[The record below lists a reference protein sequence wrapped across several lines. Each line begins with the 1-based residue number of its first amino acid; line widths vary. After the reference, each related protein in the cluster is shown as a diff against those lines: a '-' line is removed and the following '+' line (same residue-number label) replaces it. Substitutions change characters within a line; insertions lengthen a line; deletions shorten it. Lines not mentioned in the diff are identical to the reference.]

1 MTAADDFVV
10 PNWDFDFDWEVT
22 ERVKIPETTHFGL
35 RSSRRDM
42 GFTALGVY
50 SIRSMDSTPFY
61 AWKKD
66 PAADVTTVMAKE
78 LAALIENW
86 FPVRG
91 VDWVVTTPPQGA
103 SKHKTAG
110 GVYPAGMLGAA
121 TAALLG
127 LDYVTTL
134 TRQADKKWHSRHQ
147 TMAQGDFLVAVR
159 PPSMAVV
166 IDDMLTSGTTMGL
179 SVKALRGV
187 GVPTVQFVWV
197 GI

>member
-1 MTAADDFVV
+1 MT
-10 PNWDFDFDWEVT
+10 PITWGNWDFDPGWNFT
-22 ERVKIPETTHFGL
+22 EQEDVPQSAHFGL
-35 RSSRRDM
+35 RSSRRGM

-66 PAADVTTVMAKE
+66 PTPDVTAVMAKE
-78 LAALIENW
+78 LASLVENW

-91 VDWVVTTPPQGA
+91 GDWVVTTPPQGA
-103 SKHKTAG
+103 SKHKTRD

-121 TAALLG
+121 SAVILG

-134 TRQADKKWHSRHQ
+134 SRNSDKHWHGKYEA
-147 TMAQGDFLVAVR
+147 MKQGDFVVTIK
-159 PPSMAVV
+159 PPSMAIV

-179 SVKALRGV
+179 TIKALRGI
-187 GVPTVQFVWV
+187 GVPTMQFVWV
-197 GI
+197 GV

>member
-1 MTAADDFVV
+1 MTVTWA
-10 PNWDFDFDWEVT
+10 NWDFDPNWKFTEEEEVLQ
-22 ERVKIPETTHFGL
+22 PAHFGL

-42 GFTALGVY
+42 GFTALSVY

-66 PAADVTTVMAKE
+66 PTPDVTAVMAKE
-78 LAALIENW
+78 LASLVENW

-91 VDWVVTTPPQGA
+91 SDWIVTTPPQGA
-103 SKHKTAG
+103 SKYKTRD

-121 TAALLG
+121 TAALLN

-134 TRQADKKWHSRHQ
+134 VRQTDKKWHGKYQ
-147 TMAQGDFLVAVR
+147 AMAQNDFVVTAR
-159 PPSMAVV
+159 PPSLAIV

-179 SVKALRGV
+179 SVKALRMV
-187 GVPTVQFVWV
+187 GVPTMQFVWV

>member
-1 MTAADDFVV
+1 MTQITWGFGDDWKF
-10 PNWDFDFDWEVT
+10 T
-22 ERVKIPETTHFGL
+22 EEDSEPQTAYFGL

-66 PAADVTTVMAKE
+66 SMPDVTAVMAAE
-78 LAALIENW
+78 LSALISNW

-91 VDWVVTTPPQGA
+91 GDWVVTTPPQGA
-103 SKHKTAG
+103 SKHKTTG

-134 TRQADKKWHSRHQ
+134 IRQTDKKWHSRYQ
-147 TMAQGDFLVAVR
+147 TMAQNDFVVTTR
-159 PPSMAVV
+159 PPDMAIVV
-166 IDDMLTSGTTMGL
+166 DDMLTSGTTMGL
-179 SVKALRGV
+179 AIKALRSV
-187 GVPTVQFVWV
+187 GVPTMQFVWV